1 MMSRERRGHLL
12 PRIAAV
18 GLVMAGVGL
27 VGMTAGD
34 LPGIPEQIA
43 APRWLLGAI
52 GGVLVACGWQ
62 AVEGSLAER
71 TRRHSLWVELVA
83 FGVIGIVLAALSAF
97 TRADGGAGPALEGGV
112 ALNHAARIVFGIGIG
127 IVIGWAAYEGSRS
140 RALDRAGHQERDRL

>member
-1 MMSRERRGHLL
+1 MMSSERRGYLL

-18 GLVMAGVGL
+18 GLVMSGVGL

-62 AVEGSLAER
+62 AVEGSLVER
-71 TRRHSLWVELVA
+71 SERYSRWVELVL

-97 TRADGGAGPALEGGV
+97 TRADGGTGPALEAGI

-140 RALDRAGHQERDRL
+140 RGRDRAGHAK